1 MPAYLV
7 GIVTIEDAEGFAEYA
22 GQVPEVIARH
32 GGRYIARGGT
42 VEVLEGSWAP
52 ARVTLVE
59 FPAPSAMPEEARSS
73 HTGLGR
79 PMSAAQLVAEGH
91 RAACHFKD
99 RIG

>member
-22 GQVPEVIARH
+22 SQVPELIARY

-52 ARVTLVE
+52 ARVTLAEFDSLEQAKRWYESEEYQALAEIRRRSAKADLVLVE
-59 FPAPSAMPEEARSS
+59 
-73 HTGLGR
+73 GL
-79 PMSAAQLVAEGH
+79 
-91 RAACHFKD
+91 
-99 RIG
+99 

>member
-1 MPAYLV
+1 VPAYLV

-22 GQVPEVIARH
+22 SQVPEVIQRY

-59 FPAPSAMPEEARSS
+59 FDSLEQAKRWYESEEYQALAEIRRRSANADLVLVE
-73 HTGLGR
+73 GL
-79 PMSAAQLVAEGH
+79 
-91 RAACHFKD
+91 
-99 RIG
+99 

>member
-22 GQVPEVIARH
+22 SQVPEVIKRY

-59 FPAPSAMPEEARSS
+59 FDSLEQAKRWYESDEYQALSEIRRRSANADLVLVE
-73 HTGLGR
+73 GL
-79 PMSAAQLVAEGH
+79 
-91 RAACHFKD
+91 
-99 RIG
+99 

>member
-22 GQVPEVIARH
+22 SQVPGLIARY

-52 ARVTLVE
+52 ARVTLAEFDSLEQAKRWYESEEYQALAEIRRRSAKADLVLVE
-59 FPAPSAMPEEARSS
+59 
-73 HTGLGR
+73 GL
-79 PMSAAQLVAEGH
+79 
-91 RAACHFKD
+91 
-99 RIG
+99 